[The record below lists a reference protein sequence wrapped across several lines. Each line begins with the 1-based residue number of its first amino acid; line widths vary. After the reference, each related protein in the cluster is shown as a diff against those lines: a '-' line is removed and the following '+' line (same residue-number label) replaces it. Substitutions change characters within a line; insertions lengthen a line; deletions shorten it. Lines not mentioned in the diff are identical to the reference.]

1 MTALAVLGCHDLDPT
16 VAFFAELGF
25 RVDAVFPADAPTV
38 TRLSGHGL
46 AIELRRGS
54 DHPGHLVLHTDAVD
68 RGRRI
73 APNGTVVDVEPVD
86 RPLMVPELR
95 SPLIV
100 RHAIDDD
107 AWGVGRAGMHY
118 RDLLPGRLG
127 GRFIASHI
135 HVPDGGP
142 IPDYVHYHHVRFQ
155 MIFVARGWVRLVY
168 EDQGEPFVLNAGDCV
183 LQPPLIRH
191 RVLESSPHLEVIEIG
206 CPAEHETM
214 VEHGF
219 DLPTAVVDAT
229 RDFAGQVFVRHTAA
243 ATERS
248 PWMAD
253 GLVARDLGIGDAT
266 RGLAGAKVVEARASA
281 SASLHHEG
289 ELCFGFVLDGE
300 ATLRCEGRHEL
311 RRDDVFSV
319 PPFTDA
325 LLYAEP
331 GLELLLVSLPADS
344 ALSEVS
350 SLG

>member
-1 MTALAVLGCHDLDPT
+1 MTAWAVLGCHDLDPT
-16 VAFFAELGF
+16 VDFFAGLGF
-25 RVDAVFPADAPTV
+25 RVDAVFPADAPAV

-54 DHPGHLVLHTDAVD
+54 DHPGHVVVRTDSVGS
-68 RGRRI
+68 GRRI
-73 APNGTVVDVEPVD
+73 APNGTVVDVEPTERALVL
-86 RPLMVPELR
+86 PALR

-100 RHAIDDD
+100 HRSADDD
-107 AWGVGRAGMHY
+107 AWGVGRAGMRY

-142 IPDYVHYHHVRFQ
+142 VPDYVHYHHVRFQ

-168 EDQGEPFVLNAGDCV
+168 EDQGEPFVLQAGDCV

-219 DLPTAVVDAT
+219 DLPTPVIDAE
-229 RDFAGQVFVRHTAA
+229 RDFAGQVFVRHSA
-243 ATERS
+243 ATAPRA
-248 PWMAD
+248 PWRAD
-253 GLVARDLGIGDAT
+253 GLIARDLGIGAAT
-266 RGLAGAKVVEARASA
+266 RGVAAAVVVEARTAA
-281 SASLHHEG
+281 AASLRHDG
-289 ELCFGFVLDGE
+289 ELCFGFLLGGA
-300 ATLRCEGRHEL
+300 ATLHCDGHHAL
-311 RRDDVFSV
+311 NRDDAFSI

-325 LLYAEP
+325 ALVAEP
-331 GLELLLVSLPADS
+331 GLELLLVSLP
-344 ALSEVS
+344 
-350 SLG
+350 G